1 MTTAEEPSAVPTG
14 SPLLSGNEQWGLADT
29 SVVGTDLPPQSG
41 QQRVRQSFGLGA
53 STASVSEEQLQII
66 LAALAAGGE
75 GAKLD
80 PVQVQH
86 LLFLIDVTVADA
98 VGGPHFEFVPS
109 PAGPVAPSVKASLL
123 QLGREGRLSTGTES
137 RDTVVL
143 LTVQGLSAGEAVL
156 SRFGTDLGLYLRELH
171 AWVGAHDFRQRLS
184 VIRNYFPDAISD
196 HFPTAMVQAPGDD
209 PRRRL
214 IWEYTKQPR
223 WRAILRGA
231 GRSVDLYGTLNDNY
245 RVLGALQT
253 SRGASAPPRDNW
265 TEVGDYLR
273 EAMAQ
278 FVLELPSSIRDE
290 DARVA

>member
-14 SPLLSGNEQWGLADT
+14 SPLLSSDEQRGLVDT
-29 SVVGTDLPPQSG
+29 SVVGAGSPPQSG
-41 QQRVRQSFGLGA
+41 QQRGRQPFGPGGN
-53 STASVSEEQLQII
+53 TAPVSEEQLQII

-80 PVQVQH
+80 PVRVQH
-86 LLFLIDVTVADA
+86 LLFLIDATVADA

-109 PAGPVAPSVKASLL
+109 PAGPVAPPIKASLL
-123 QLGREGRLSTGTES
+123 QLAREGRLSTETES
-137 RDTVVL
+137 RGTVVL
-143 LTVQGLSAGEAVL
+143 LTVQGLIAGEAVL

-184 VIRNYFPDAISD
+184 VIQNYFPDAISG

-214 IWEYTKQPR
+214 IWEYTQQSR
-223 WRAILRGA
+223 WRAILRGV
-231 GRSVDLYGTLNDNY
+231 GRAVDLYGTLNDNY

-253 SRGASAPPRDNW
+253 SRGASAPARDNW

-278 FVLELPSSIRDE
+278 FALELPSSIEDE